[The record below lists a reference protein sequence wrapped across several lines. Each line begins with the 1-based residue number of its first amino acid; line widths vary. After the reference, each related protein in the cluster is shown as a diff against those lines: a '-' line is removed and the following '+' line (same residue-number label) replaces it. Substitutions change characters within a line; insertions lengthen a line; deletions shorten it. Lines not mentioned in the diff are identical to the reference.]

1 MVDVC
6 VCVFFIHDFDQI
18 VINHDMKWK
27 HTIID
32 IVEYES
38 HDRIQQ
44 SFLGSV
50 WKWIY
55 SIISLKVRYVYEI

>member
-1 MVDVC
+1 MIKQLNRKRIKSESLKWLMC

-38 HDRIQQ
+38 HDHI
-44 SFLGSV
+44 
-50 WKWIY
+50 
-55 SIISLKVRYVYEI
+55 